1 MTALRP
7 PVAPARG
14 DAVWPTLIV
23 LVAMVSYQLGASV
36 AKQLFPL
43 TGAQGATALRLTLSA
58 IILGALMRP
67 WRGRIDRRAL
77 PPLLLY
83 GLALGMLNTFFYVA
97 VQTIP
102 LGIAVAINVLGPL
115 SVAIAYSRRRV
126 DLVWAVLAGCGVLLL
141 LPVGPRAAALDG
153 RGLAFCG
160 MAALTWAIY
169 IVAGSRAGARLG
181 SGRAAAIG
189 VAIAAV
195 LILPFG
201 VAQAG
206 SALVSWAVL
215 PLALLV
221 AVLSSALPNSLEM
234 VALTRLPT
242 RVFGVLM
249 SLEPALG
256 ALFGWLVLGEHLTGR
271 QELAIALVVLASA
284 GSTLTASRAL
294 PARGN

>member
-1 MTALRP
+1 MTALP
-7 PVAPARG
+7 PPAAAARG

-23 LVAMVSYQLGASV
+23 LVAMASYQLGASV

-43 TGAQGATALRLTLSA
+43 IGAQGATAMRLTLSA
-58 IILGALMRP
+58 IILGALVRP
-67 WRGRIDRRAL
+67 WRGGIDRRAL

-83 GLALGMLNTFFYVA
+83 GLALGALNTFFYVA

-102 LGIAVAINVLGPL
+102 LGIAVAINFLGPL
-115 SVAIAYSRRRV
+115 SVAIVYSRRGV
-126 DLVWAVLAGCGVLLL
+126 DLVWAALAGCGILLL

-153 RGLAFCG
+153 KGLAFCG

-189 VAIAAV
+189 VAIGAV

-294 PARGN
+294 PATGN